1 MPPVRVTASAIIRG
15 IITPHPAGSSRG
27 PPPPRHMARDRHH
40 PKQQNM
46 RARIAAAAA
55 RLIAE
60 GAIDDYAAAKR
71 KAARSLGATD
81 THAMPGNDEVEAEL
95 RVYQSL
101 YQADEQPARIATM
114 RATALEVMEAL
125 AAFRPHLTGP
135 VLAGTAARFA
145 DIDLQAA
152 PEDPKAMEVH
162 LINLGIDY
170 SAETNRHPSRGLVAL
185 RFDWNG
191 IPVRLVVL
199 SPQEERNLPR
209 AGSGGRGAERAG
221 IDVVRGLVATGAGA
235 TS

>member
-1 MPPVRVTASAIIRG
+1 
-15 IITPHPAGSSRG
+15 
-27 PPPPRHMARDRHH
+27 MARDRHH

-101 YQADEQPARIATM
+101 YQADEQRERIAAM
-114 RATALEVMEAL
+114 RAAALEVMEAL
-125 AAFRPHLTGP
+125 AGFRPYLTGP

-145 DIDLQAA
+145 DIDLQVA
-152 PEDPKAMEVH
+152 PEDPKLMEMH

-170 SAETNRHPSRGLVAL
+170 SAETTRHPTRDNPVL

-209 AGSGGRGAERAG
+209 SGIGGRGGERAG
-221 IDVVRGLVATGAGA
+221 TDAVRALVLTDAGA